1 MPDNE
6 WWAEPNHQE
15 FVNDLLKDAPESWD
29 GDAAIESIAIDYVRE
44 LERRVV
50 ALGGSL
56 ERWPDDQ
63 TQPPGGAP

>member
-1 MPDNE
+1 MRESEP

-15 FVNDLLKDAPESWD
+15 FVNDLLSDAPESW
-29 GDAAIESIAIDYVRE
+29 GDDVAAEAIALAYVRE

-56 ERWPDDQ
+56 ERWPDD
-63 TQPPGGAP
+63 A